1 MSNARRFIPRAVS
14 FHIALAFTFVFFLVG
29 VKGGSCP
36 VAPPQPLRILYQQS
50 EKIVVARLET
60 IADDKILEEND
71 ERTEISVRNVFSV
84 SSTLK
89 GKAEPY
95 VVIYETDYREKSSP
109 EAEPETEEPAEST
122 EESAESAESEETEVI
137 EYEDA
142 NKFKIGKRLLLFLTK
157 DEESDG
163 YSLVDYRYGAK
174 ELSDADLRIYEKR
187 IEEIGSILASPEKQA
202 ERTVEWL
209 VRCAEE
215 PATRWE
221 GAYELNASFAL
232 LEWQVQHE
240 AEEKA
245 ARERGE
251 VKIVPTT
258 DETRLLMR
266 GVQRTLYGLDGDAE
280 FAEIL
285 SNSQKGHLT
294 DILLNALEMKP
305 SKDKS
310 EDEGLSMGD
319 SALLE
324 LVGRW
329 DDKRLVPFLLANLR
343 NSHSAENYDTM
354 RFMTLLAKLLKNEK
368 LESLAESY
376 GEIMYETDEEEET
389 DAESES
395 AENEEENDLEQE
407 SAEDKNESETTEE
420 SAEEKPEKTTYKQQ
434 REQILN
440 EFIALCETN
449 LAPIKS
455 AQVRQKP

>member
-1 MSNARRFIPRAVS
+1 MSNARRFFPRAVS
-14 FHIALAFTFVFFLVG
+14 FHVALAVTFVFFMAS
-29 VKGGSCP
+29 VKGASCP
-36 VAPPQPLRILYQQS
+36 VAPPMPLRLLYQQS
-50 EKIVVARLET
+50 EKIVVARLES
-60 IADDKILEEND
+60 ISDEKILEED
-71 ERTEISVRNVFSV
+71 EESTEVSVRNVFSV

-95 VVIYETDYREKSSP
+95 LSIYETEYREKSQP
-109 EAEPETEEPAEST
+109 EAEPEAEQPAESV
-122 EESAESAESEETEVI
+122 ESEEAGEEEVETI
-137 EYEDA
+137 DSQEDDK
-142 NKFKIGKRLLLFLTK
+142 KFKVGKRLLLFLTP
-157 DEESDG
+157 EEEGDG
-163 YSLVDYRYGAK
+163 YSLVDYRFGAK

-221 GAYELNASFAL
+221 GAYELDASFAL
-232 LEWQVQHE
+232 LEWQAQQE

-258 DETRLLMR
+258 DETRLLMS
-266 GVQRTLYGLDGDAE
+266 GVQRTLYGLDGDAK

-285 SNSQKGHLT
+285 SNSQKGRLT
-294 DILLNALEMKP
+294 DILLNALETKP

-310 EDEGLSMGD
+310 ENEGLSMGD
-319 SALLE
+319 SALLD

-329 DDKRLVPFLLANLR
+329 DDKRLVPSLLANLR
-343 NSHSAENYDTM
+343 NSYGADNYEAM
-354 RFMTLLAKLLKNEK
+354 RFMTLLAKLFKNEK

-376 GEIMYETDEEEET
+376 EKILYETDEEET
-389 DAESES
+389 AESES
-395 AENEEENDLEQE
+395 AENEEEKDLKQE
-407 SAEDKNESETTEE
+407 SVENKNESETTAE

-434 REQILN
+434 REKILN
-440 EFIALCETN
+440 EFLAECETS
-449 LAPIKS
+449 LARANES
-455 AQVRQKP
+455 AKVAQKR